1 MTFCFIQ
8 AVERSV
14 GTATY
19 ASLLNDMRQA
29 IQAANQGM
37 QLPGGPLTSLV
48 SMLLTG
54 GSTAGGLTQV
64 GSHIS
69 KSISTLF

>member
-64 GSHIS
+64 GSH
-69 KSISTLF
+69 